1 MVGRTKNKEDIMSS
15 LEALISLENEVQALR
30 RKKRELK
37 NDRKEFIKKLYEI
50 YYFEEEENNRILLCS
65 QIEQFL
71 LNERKW
77 HND

>member
-1 MVGRTKNKEDIMSS
+1 MVGRTKNEEDIMSS
-15 LEALISLENEVQALR
+15 LKSWISLEKEVQELR

-37 NDRKEFIKKLYEI
+37 NERKEFIKKLYEI
-50 YYFEEEENNRILLCS
+50 YYFEEEENNRILLRS